1 MQKLTDADDE
11 LRRAASDV
19 LVRAHDDRQHRVA
32 AAVRGTSGAI
42 YTGLSLST
50 ARVNVCAEPS
60 AISNARMAG
69 EDAVDTIVAVGLD
82 PADVPIVINPC
93 GVCRELVPNFG
104 TGIRVIVS
112 DGGNVGVVSTSDLL
126 PIPWVRARSYD

>member
-1 MQKLTDADDE
+1 MQMLTSADDE
-11 LRRAASDV
+11 LCEAASAV
-19 LVRAHDDRQHRVA
+19 LVRAHDSRQHRVA
-32 AAVRGTSGAI
+32 VAARGTSGAI

-50 ARVNVCAEPS
+50 ARVNVCAEPT
-60 AISNARMAG
+60 AIANARMAG
-69 EDAVDTIVAVGLD
+69 EDSVDTIVAVGLD

-104 TGIRVIVS
+104 TSIRVIVS
-112 DGGNVGVVSTSDLL
+112 DGGEVGVVTSADLL